1 MKKLVLA
8 LAVGVVS
15 NITLA
20 DTSLMLN
27 KGAPAIIGTS
37 PNYVHTE
44 SESQSNSTGPF
55 SVAFGYAGSKLG
67 SDEFLGTESFDGVF
81 INATYQSHPKASIWA
96 EYIFQSS
103 EADYNHFSIGYK
115 YKFLENEK
123 LYSAASLGL
132 GYGWLDEKE
141 SVSGLG
147 DVKLELEYF
156 TIPAA
161 LEVGYKVSPKIDV
174 FGSFGYQWLF
184 NNDAKVCLNGECLF
198 GSGDELDLNGVTYKT
213 GLRYNF

>member
-1 MKKLVLA
+1 MKKLIL
-8 LAVGVVS
+8 
-15 NITLA
+15 TLA
-20 DTSLMLN
+20 IGVISTFASADKPLMLSN
-27 KGAPAIIGTS
+27 GAPVVIGTS

-44 SESQSNSTGPF
+44 NESQSSRTSPF
-55 SVAFGYAGSKLG
+55 SVSFGYAGSKLG
-67 SDEFLGTESFDGVF
+67 SDDFLGTESFDGVF
-81 INATYQSHPKASIWA
+81 VNAAYQNHPKASIWA

-103 EADYNHFSIGYK
+103 EVDYNHFSVGYK

-132 GYGWLDEKE
+132 GYAWLDESE
-141 SVSGLG
+141 IDPDLG
-147 DVKLELEYF
+147 KFNVELEYF

-161 LEVGYKVSPKIDV
+161 LEVGYKVSPQVDM

-184 NNDAKVCLNGECLF
+184 NEDAKVCLNGECLS
-198 GSGDELDLNGVTYKT
+198 GNGDELDLNGVTYKA